1 MTSEEK
7 LTWIERYFMKNLSQ
21 TERQKFEKQL
31 DSDPLFNEE
40 VLAFQNVLEEINRYG
55 NWSVVQKVGSWEK
68 EFQEK
73 EQLYSG
79 MEQNENEQTLYSLEE
94 ILDMFAPNPIYE
106 KVMVLQTRGNNS
118 SIICPEN
125 ALELSS
131 KDVLSFVL
139 QDGQNANLK
148 INIEDNKQNILYS
161 KLFNTS
167 SKNIQLNINSLS
179 LKAGRYY
186 WKLMGNFGMIVRSFF
201 INKQIMNG
209 MKF

>member
-1 MTSEEK
+1 MISRLLHFK
-7 LTWIERYFMKNLSQ
+7 LVNSLSQ

-55 NWSVVQKVGSWEK
+55 NWSVVQKVRSWEK

-79 MEQNENEQTLYSLEE
+79 MEQNRNEQTLYSLEE

-125 ALELSS
+125 ALELRSN
-131 KDVLSFVL
+131 DVLSFVL
-139 QDGQNANLK
+139 QDDQNVNLK

-167 SKNIQLNINSLS
+167 SKNIQLNINPLS

-201 INKQIMNG
+201 INKQIING